1 MALVRVAPTDL
12 ADRLGLSL
20 ASELVTD
27 RAPLTREA
35 TVRAPG
41 YPVTDDIAALLPQGK
56 LSGQI
61 AVPAHRHGATSL
73 LWRLLAGPSTA
84 QLWCAVVGLER
95 LYPLAAT
102 AAGVDL
108 SRVAFIEV
116 RGPEE
121 IGPALGALLEGVPV
135 IVVSARGLTPQQ
147 QRRAAARA
155 RRSGSAVIWWEGTSP
170 IAGAD
175 ARLVPTRCEWI
186 GLRRNGERRW
196 GAGRLDS
203 CRIEIAATW
212 RGRAGVIRS
221 ELWPYG
227 RGSGTGEA
235 P

>member
-1 MALVRVAPTDL
+1 MAVVRVAPIDL

-35 TVRAPG
+35 AVRAPV
-41 YPVTDDIAALLPQGK
+41 YPVTADVAVLLPQAG

-61 AVPAHRHGATSL
+61 AISAERHGATSM
-73 LWRLLAGPSTA
+73 LWRLLAGPSSTG
-84 QLWCAVVGLER
+84 LWCAVVGLER

-108 SRVAFIEV
+108 TRVAFV
-116 RGPEE
+116 DAGPEE
-121 IGPALGALLEGVPV
+121 IGTALGALSEGVPV
-135 IVVSARGLTPQQ
+135 IVVPTRGLTPVQR
-147 QRRAAARA
+147 RRAAARA
-155 RRSGSAVIWWEGTSP
+155 RRSGSAVIWWEGPSP
-170 IAGAD
+170 VPGVD
-175 ARLVPTRCEWI
+175 ARLVPTRCEWR
-186 GLRRNGERRW
+186 GLRANDGRRW

-203 CRIEIAATW
+203 CRITVAATW
-212 RGRAGVIRS
+212 RGRDTPVRS

-227 RGSGTGEA
+227 HGGGIGQA